1 MNTPTRVAAFAA
13 GLAVVFAGATGVGR
27 AVGPVDT
34 RAEPGPDAR
43 QHAVGPTGQNAVTE
57 APKGLQVSEGGYS
70 LRLPE
75 PTLPEGPWTLS
86 LTVLGPNG
94 RPVTAYQNTHEKEL
108 HLVVVQRDLSGYR
121 HLHPVRNGAGVWTTP
136 VDLFPGTYRVFADF
150 RPADQAEDLTLGI
163 DLIVSGSIHPG
174 LLPAPFRT
182 EYVDDYEVTLDG
194 GLAPATVSRLTLTIR
209 RGGRVLTDLQRYF
222 GGPGHLVVL
231 RAGDL
236 AYLDVREDG
245 DALAFDVAVPS
256 PGTYRLYFD
265 FTHRDTV
272 RTAEFTAV
280 TVTGATTPAPAAAT
294 GGGHGD

>member
-13 GLAVVFAGATGVGR
+13 SLAVVFAGATGVGR

-43 QHAVGPTGQNAVTE
+43 KHAVGPTGQNAVTE

-75 PTLPEGPWTLS
+75 PTLPQGPWTLS

-94 RPVTAYQNTHEKEL
+94 RPVTAYQN
-108 HLVVVQRDLSGYR
+108 
-121 HLHPVRNGAGVWTTP
+121 
-136 VDLFPGTYRVFADF
+136 
-150 RPADQAEDLTLGI
+150 
-163 DLIVSGSIHPG
+163 PG
-174 LLPAPFRT
+174 LLPAPSRT

-194 GLAPATVSRLTLTIR
+194 GLAPATVSRLSLTIR

-280 TVTGATTPAPAAAT
+280 TVTGATTPAPAAT